1 MSDAEPVPPLTCVVD
16 CAVYVD
22 GARLPGRWS
31 HTDALA
37 EVRSRGSGFV
47 WIGLFEPDDA
57 QINVVAAAFDLHRL
71 AVKDVVC
78 AHRRPKLDH
87 YDDTVFV
94 VLKTLLHVENESPTT
109 VNEIVETGDVMAFL
123 GKDFIVTVRR
133 GQHSG
138 MRDLRAELEST
149 PQRLKDGPASV
160 LHAIAHHVVDNYRTV
175 TEACEA
181 DVEVVESLVFAP
193 HSSVGAEQ
201 MYLVRR
207 EIMELRRSVTPLA
220 ASLRRL
226 VDVATP
232 LVPEQVRSRFGKV
245 DEDLSSVSER
255 IARTDDLLTTLAA
268 VTVANLT
275 LQQNNDVRKISAW
288 VGIVSVPTMGV
299 ATYGMNFDNLP
310 GLHWEYGYP
319 VWMSLILVV
328 CLGLHQVFRRNG
340 WL

>member
-1 MSDAEPVPPLTCVVD
+1 VPVSSLTCVVD
-16 CAVYVD
+16 CAVYVE
-22 GARLPGRWS
+22 GARLAGRWS

-37 EVRSRGSGFV
+37 EVRARGNGFV

-57 QINVVAAAFDLHRL
+57 QINVVAADFGLHQP
-71 AVKDVVC
+71 AVRDAVC

-87 YDDTVFV
+87 YGDTVFV
-94 VLKTLLHVENESPTT
+94 VLKTLRYVENESPTT
-109 VNEIVETGDVMAFL
+109 ANEIVETGDVMAFL

-133 GQHSG
+133 GQHAE
-138 MRDLRAELEST
+138 MRDLRAELETT

-160 LHAIAHHVVDNYRTV
+160 LHAIAGHVVDDYQTV

-181 DVEVVESLVFAP
+181 DVDVIESLVFAP
-193 HSSVGAEQ
+193 HGSVGAEQ
-201 MYLVRR
+201 MYLLRR
-207 EIMELRRSVTPLA
+207 EILELRRAVTPLA

-232 LVPEQVRSRFGKV
+232 LVPEQVRSRFGV
-245 DEDLSSVSER
+245 VGDDLSSVSER

-268 VTVANLT
+268 ATVAKVT
-275 LQQNNDVRKISAW
+275 LRQNNDVRKISAW

-299 ATYGMNFDNLP
+299 GTYGMNFENMP
-310 GLHWEYGYP
+310 GLHWQYGYP
-319 VWMSLILVV
+319 VWISLLLAV
-328 CLGLHQVFRRNG
+328 CLGLHRLFKRNG